1 MSLGADTDLLG
12 NWGKSLCPL
21 APVSCSVD
29 GALLASIHKWEKA
42 ADKALRQVCPV
53 LHSCLPSLDC
63 FENDYSKVEV
73 SQERVWRQQ
82 TIGISKDEPGLE
94 KF

>member
-1 MSLGADTDLLG
+1 MSLGADTDLLS

-63 FENDYSKVEV
+63 FENDYSEGRSFSGEGVEAADNRHI
-73 SQERVWRQQ
+73 QR
-82 TIGISKDEPGLE
+82 
-94 KF
+94 